1 MRDYLPK
8 YLNAFLL
15 AFATFAVVFAIFI
28 AKDPNTSHHLYFST
42 SSSSL
47 WTSSFSSA
55 FITVYMSIFIPFHP
69 HFDCNKCLKL
79 RFNCLCYEKRK
90 RNGSNPGSLSWKRD
104 KKVEAELATARAL
117 IREAQLNPNSTT
129 SSPLRDEDYV
139 PHGEIYRN
147 PYAFHRSY
155 LLMEKMFKIYVYEE
169 GDPPIFHYG
178 LCKDIY
184 SMEGLFLNFMGNDV
198 LTYRTRDPDKAH
210 VYFLPFSV
218 VMILHHLFDPVVRD
232 KAVLE
237 RVIVDYVQIISE
249 KYPYWNSSD
258 GFDHFM
264 LSCHDWGHRAT
275 WYVKKLFFNS
285 IRVLCNANISEYFN
299 PEKDA
304 PFPEIN
310 LQTGEINN
318 LTGGLDPM
326 SRTTLAFFAGQS
338 HGKIRPVLLN
348 HWKEKDKD
356 ILVYEDLPGE
366 LDYKEM
372 MRKSRFC
379 ICPSGHEVASPRVPE
394 AIYSGCVPVLIS
406 ENYVLPFSDVLNWE
420 KFSVSVSVKEIPELK
435 RILMDIPEDR
445 YKKLYEGVKQ
455 VQRHILV
462 NDPPKRYDQKIL
474 IRVTMTDDKARAKA
488 MKTAVKF
495 KGVSA
500 VEIKGDHRNQI
511 EVTGVEVDMI
521 GLTNTLRRKVAC
533 AELVSV
539 NKVEPPKPDEEKKPE
554 EKKPEE
560 KKPDEAKPEEKKP
573 DEKKPEEEKQEP
585 CHCHPPCH
593 QQPWPYGYGVPSSYH
608 YPCDPYGYNAR
619 DYIGEPVYN
628 HEPNCTIL

>member
-1 MRDYLPK
+1 MRDYIPK

-55 FITVYMSIFIPFHP
+55 FIT
-69 HFDCNKCLKL
+69 
-79 RFNCLCYEKRK
+79 EKRK
-90 RNGSNPGSLSWKRD
+90 RNGSNPSSLSWKRD
-104 KKVEAELATARAL
+104 KKVEEELATARVL
-117 IREAQLNPNSTT
+117 IREAQLNLNSTT

-139 PHGEIYRN
+139 PHGDIYRN

-184 SMEGLFLNFMGNDV
+184 SMEGLFLNFMENDV
-198 LTYRTRDPDKAH
+198 LKYRTRDPDKAH

-237 RVIVDYVQIISE
+237 RVIVDYVQIISK
-249 KYPYWNSSD
+249 KYPYWNTSD

-318 LTGGLDPM
+318 LTGGLDPI

-372 MRKSRFC
+372 MRTSRFC

-462 NDPPKRYDQKIL
+462 NDPPKRYD
-474 IRVTMTDDKARAKA
+474 V
-488 MKTAVKF
+488 F
-495 KGVSA
+495 
-500 VEIKGDHRNQI
+500 N
-511 EVTGVEVDMI
+511 MI
-521 GLTNTLRRKVAC
+521 IHSIWLRRLNVK
-533 AELVSV
+533 L
-539 NKVEPPKPDEEKKPE
+539 
-554 EKKPEE
+554 
-560 KKPDEAKPEEKKP
+560 
-573 DEKKPEEEKQEP
+573 
-585 CHCHPPCH
+585 
-593 QQPWPYGYGVPSSYH
+593 
-608 YPCDPYGYNAR
+608 
-619 DYIGEPVYN
+619 
-628 HEPNCTIL
+628 L

>member
-55 FITVYMSIFIPFHP
+55 FIT
-69 HFDCNKCLKL
+69 
-79 RFNCLCYEKRK
+79 EKRK

-462 NDPPKRYDQKIL
+462 NDPPKRYD
-474 IRVTMTDDKARAKA
+474 
-488 MKTAVKF
+488 
-495 KGVSA
+495 
-500 VEIKGDHRNQI
+500 GDHRNQI

>member
-1 MRDYLPK
+1 MMRDYIPK

-15 AFATFAVVFAIFI
+15 VFATFAVVFAIFI
-28 AKDPNTSHHLYFST
+28 AKDSKTSSHLYFST
-42 SSSSL
+42 SSSL
-47 WTSSFSSA
+47 WTSTFSSSA
-55 FITVYMSIFIPFHP
+55 LIT
-69 HFDCNKCLKL
+69 
-79 RFNCLCYEKRK
+79 EKRK
-90 RNGSNPGSLSWKRD
+90 RNGSNQGSRSWKRD
-104 KKVEAELATARAL
+104 EKVEAELATARAL
-117 IREAQLNPNSTT
+117 IREAQLNPNSTL
-129 SSPLRDEDYV
+129 SSPLKDKDYV
-139 PHGEIYRN
+139 PNGDIYRN
-147 PYAFHRSY
+147 PYAFHRY

-184 SMEGLFLNFMGNDV
+184 SMEGLFLNFMENDV
-198 LTYRTRDPDKAH
+198 LKYRTRDPEKAH

-237 RVIVDYVQIISE
+237 RVIGDYVQIISK
-249 KYPYWNSSD
+249 KYPYWNTSD

-310 LQTGEINN
+310 LLTGEINK
-318 LTGGLDPM
+318 LTGGLDPI

-356 ILVYEDLPGE
+356 ILVYEKLPDG
-366 LDYKEM
+366 LDYTEM

-379 ICPSGHEVASPRVPE
+379 ICPSGHEVASPRIPE
-394 AIYSGCVPVLIS
+394 AIYSECVPVLIS

-445 YKKLYEGVKQ
+445 YKRLYEGVKK
-455 VQRHILV
+455 VKKHIL
-462 NDPPKRYDQKIL
+462 
-474 IRVTMTDDKARAKA
+474 
-488 MKTAVKF
+488 
-495 KGVSA
+495 
-500 VEIKGDHRNQI
+500 
-511 EVTGVEVDMI
+511 
-521 GLTNTLRRKVAC
+521 
-533 AELVSV
+533 
-539 NKVEPPKPDEEKKPE
+539 
-554 EKKPEE
+554 
-560 KKPDEAKPEEKKP
+560 
-573 DEKKPEEEKQEP
+573 
-585 CHCHPPCH
+585 
-593 QQPWPYGYGVPSSYH
+593 
-608 YPCDPYGYNAR
+608 
-619 DYIGEPVYN
+619 
-628 HEPNCTIL
+628 

>member
-1 MRDYLPK
+1 MFFCLFVSVWLK
-8 YLNAFLL
+8 IFWSQSKSFLS
-15 AFATFAVVFAIFI
+15 VI
-28 AKDPNTSHHLYFST
+28 
-42 SSSSL
+42 SL
-47 WTSSFSSA
+47 H
-55 FITVYMSIFIPFHP
+55 SII
-69 HFDCNKCLKL
+69 
-79 RFNCLCYEKRK
+79 
-90 RNGSNPGSLSWKRD
+90 
-104 KKVEAELATARAL
+104 
-117 IREAQLNPNSTT
+117 
-129 SSPLRDEDYV
+129 
-139 PHGEIYRN
+139 
-147 PYAFHRSY
+147 
-155 LLMEKMFKIYVYEE
+155 LL
-169 GDPPIFHYG
+169 
-178 LCKDIY
+178 
-184 SMEGLFLNFMGNDV
+184 
-198 LTYRTRDPDKAH
+198 
-210 VYFLPFSV
+210 
-218 VMILHHLFDPVVRD
+218 
-232 KAVLE
+232 
-237 RVIVDYVQIISE
+237 Q
-249 KYPYWNSSD
+249 
-258 GFDHFM
+258 
-264 LSCHDWGHRAT
+264 GHRAT

-462 NDPPKRYDQKIL
+462 NDPPKRYD
-474 IRVTMTDDKARAKA
+474 V
-488 MKTAVKF
+488 F
-495 KGVSA
+495 
-500 VEIKGDHRNQI
+500 N
-511 EVTGVEVDMI
+511 MI
-521 GLTNTLRRKVAC
+521 IHSIWLRRLNVK
-533 AELVSV
+533 LF
-539 NKVEPPKPDEEKKPE
+539 
-554 EKKPEE
+554 
-560 KKPDEAKPEEKKP
+560 
-573 DEKKPEEEKQEP
+573 
-585 CHCHPPCH
+585 
-593 QQPWPYGYGVPSSYH
+593 
-608 YPCDPYGYNAR
+608 
-619 DYIGEPVYN
+619 
-628 HEPNCTIL
+628 

>member
-55 FITVYMSIFIPFHP
+55 FIT
-69 HFDCNKCLKL
+69 
-79 RFNCLCYEKRK
+79 EKRK

-184 SMEGLFLNFMGNDV
+184 SMEGLFLNFMENDV

-249 KYPYWNSSD
+249 KYPYWNTSD

-338 HGKIRPVLLN
+338 HGKIRPVLLS

-539 NKVEPPKPDEEKKPE
+539 NKVEPPKPEEDKKPE

-593 QQPWPYGYGVPSSYH
+593 QPCHQQPWPYGYSAPSSYH
-608 YPCDPYGYNAR
+608 HPCDPYGYNAR